1 MTHASLCLLAQ
12 GEHLKNDRCL
22 KNDPN
27 QPEEPKPRSDYKW
40 IINGMFAMNGNLW
53 FHWLD
58 SLALIKDTAVS
69 PCIAHATEA
78 ACHT

>member
-1 MTHASLCLLAQ
+1 M
-12 GEHLKNDRCL
+12 G
-22 KNDPN
+22 
-27 QPEEPKPRSDYKW
+27 YKW
-40 IINGMFAMNGNLW
+40 DVRQVLGKANAMNGNLW
-53 FHWLD
+53 FHWLDHVRNFHSAELFMD